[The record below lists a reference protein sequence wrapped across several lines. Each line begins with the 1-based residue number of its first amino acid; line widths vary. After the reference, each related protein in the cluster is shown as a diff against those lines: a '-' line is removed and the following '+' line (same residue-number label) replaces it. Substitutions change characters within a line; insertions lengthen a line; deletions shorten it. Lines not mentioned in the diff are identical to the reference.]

1 MAHFEIYNDR
11 LDANAQWK
19 YIKDDGTEIIV
30 TGIYGNGVSENYNYF
45 MDGAFS
51 SKMPA
56 SDLLTALATE
66 VGESVTFDTSRSR
79 NENPVTEAG

>member
-19 YIKDDGTEIIV
+19 YTKDDGTEILV
-30 TGIYGNGVSENYNYF
+30 TGLYGNGVSENYTYF
-45 MDGAFS
+45 MYGALS
-51 SKMPA
+51 NKMSA

-66 VGESVTFDTSRSR
+66 VGESVTFDTSRGR